1 MMDTA
6 IVMAD
11 RDGRIVFWSPGA
23 EAAFGYPA
31 SDAIGQSLDLIVPA
45 EFQQDHWKGFRQ
57 AIESG
62 AAAVEGQTSPFPVRV
77 ASGEVAPT
85 PGRLT
90 LVRRPDGA
98 VVGAVV
104 AFASP
109 PDGRG
114 D

>member
-1 MMDTA
+1 MDTA

-11 RDGRIVFWSPGA
+11 REGRIAFWSPGA
-23 EAAFGYPA
+23 EAAFGYRA

-45 EFQQDHWKGFRQ
+45 EFQQAHWKGFRQ
-57 AIESG
+57 ALESG
-62 AAAVEGQTSPFPVRV
+62 TAAVEGQTSPFPVRV
-77 ASGEVAPT
+77 ANGEVVPT

-98 VVGAVV
+98 AVGAIV

-109 PDGRG
+109 ADGRG
-114 D
+114 E